1 MYVIV
6 IEENIK
12 KCTKKRGK
20 SEQAHDL
27 HGNMW
32 LKTKFFFVKDIK
44 SCQFPKALTHI
55 SDP

>member
-32 LKTKFFFVKDIK
+32 LKTKLFLSRTSSRVNFQK
-44 SCQFPKALTHI
+44 L
-55 SDP
+55 